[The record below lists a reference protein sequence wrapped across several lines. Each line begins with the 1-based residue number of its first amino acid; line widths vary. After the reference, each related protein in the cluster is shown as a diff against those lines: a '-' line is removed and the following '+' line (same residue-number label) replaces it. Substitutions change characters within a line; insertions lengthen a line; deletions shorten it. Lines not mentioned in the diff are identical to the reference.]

1 MPANAVDAKKIPG
14 RRADAIN
21 RSLRSW
27 RHYWPLGL
35 CMLLTL
41 GIRLWLVVR
50 THGFI
55 DGDEALVGIQA
66 QHILRGE
73 LPTYYYGQPYMGS
86 LEAYLIALIFAV
98 VGSSTW
104 AMRCEPILL
113 SLALVWLTWRLAS
126 ALAAAA
132 KLLAPARRLFMTIA

>member
-1 MPANAVDAKKIPG
+1 MQ
-14 RRADAIN
+14 IN
-21 RSLRSW
+21 FLRIWSNSAGTDLSCPQSRLQSHVTDTINWSLRSVHASLSYPPSHMKSGLTDTINWSLRSW

-35 CMLLTL
+35 CLLLTL

-66 QHILRGE
+66 QHILHGE

-86 LEAYLIALIFAV
+86 LEAYLLALIFAV
-98 VGSSTW
+98 AGSST
-104 AMRCEPILL
+104 
-113 SLALVWLTWRLAS
+113 
-126 ALAAAA
+126 
-132 KLLAPARRLFMTIA
+132 